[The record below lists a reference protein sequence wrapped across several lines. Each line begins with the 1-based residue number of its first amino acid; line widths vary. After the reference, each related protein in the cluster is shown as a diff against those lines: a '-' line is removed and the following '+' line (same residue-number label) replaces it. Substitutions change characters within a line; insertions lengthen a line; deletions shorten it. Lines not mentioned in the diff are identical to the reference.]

1 MIILRSIFIRL
12 FWNFWNN
19 LEYN

>member
-1 MIILRSIFIRL
+1 MIILRRIFIWL

-19 LEYN
+19 LKYN